1 MMIKLHA
8 RHFDVI
14 ITGGWPADEHAL
26 FVRLRQLA
34 FKTAGSAGA
43 GKGGSSSSSRGCS
56 RSAVLDKLCL
66 MMPGKS
72 KKQLQEHDAW

>member
-1 MMIKLHA
+1 MLLPVVALLIA
-8 RHFDVI
+8 
-14 ITGGWPADEHAL
+14 GGWPADEHAL

-34 FKTAGSAGA
+34 YKTAGSAGA
-43 GKGGSSSSSRGCS
+43 GKGSSSSSSSSGRGCS
-56 RSAVLDKLCL
+56 RSAVMDRLCL